1 MRRLLT
7 VGLVVLLAPV
17 LAAVGWNKA
26 YFGVTQPG
34 SWATTRVTSTMG
46 PPYTRTSTRMADLN
60 GRIVIEQHSEFS
72 DKATLPSTM
81 RYELAKGFDVDRN
94 LIDHLKAVVAA
105 SVKSGVEASF
115 SPIPAARIS
124 AMKGTPTYAASAV
137 FKGVE
142 TVEWRKCDRYSYTRG
157 KKGDAQIETGD
168 LWLNAIVPF
177 GVVKH
182 TTTFTD
188 SAGKVLETREIRLV
202 DSGLEPMTSA
212 PGSKAASALQ
222 PMTLKAAYEAGLIK
236 ISVEVAPEDKKGDR
250 LKLLIQTLEKP
261 LAITVST
268 ARTSLRVE
276 SPVESLVFSAP
287 TDEKFELTRYRP
299 AWIEVNQLGEWRVVG
314 GKIQI
319 MFFEG
324 SPSLVGSATM
334 DMVKK

>member
-1 MRRLLT
+1 
-7 VGLVVLLAPV
+7 
-17 LAAVGWNKA
+17 
-26 YFGVTQPG
+26 
-34 SWATTRVTSTMG
+34 
-46 PPYTRTSTRMADLN
+46 
-60 GRIVIEQHSEFS
+60 
-72 DKATLPSTM
+72 
-81 RYELAKGFDVDRN
+81 
-94 LIDHLKAVVAA
+94 
-105 SVKSGVEASF
+105 
-115 SPIPAARIS
+115 
-124 AMKGTPTYAASAV
+124 MKGTPTYAASAV

-142 TVEWRKCDRYSYTRG
+142 TVDWRKCDRYSYTRG

-182 TTTFTD
+182 TMTFTD
-188 SAGKVLETREIRLV
+188 SAGKVIGTTEIRLV

-268 ARTSLRVE
+268 VRTSLRVE

-299 AWIEVNQLGEWRVVG
+299 AWIEVNQVGEWRVVG